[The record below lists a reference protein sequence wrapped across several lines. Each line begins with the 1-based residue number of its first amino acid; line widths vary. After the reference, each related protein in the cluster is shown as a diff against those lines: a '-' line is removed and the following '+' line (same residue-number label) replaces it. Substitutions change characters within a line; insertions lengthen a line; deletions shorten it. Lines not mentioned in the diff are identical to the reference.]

1 MPLFSTFIPSIVDG
15 LQVTTMAKSVQE
27 FKIPIFF
34 LLLVI
39 LPPMLSGWHAHP
51 LVKGP
56 VILAVPI
63 SFSEWPP
70 GAHSVGIAWDGN
82 SGWFVCHKKGLLK
95 KKKRVCCSDEAW
107 LPWQWP

>member
-1 MPLFSTFIPSIVDG
+1 
-15 LQVTTMAKSVQE
+15 MAKSVQE

-95 KKKRVCCSDEAW
+95 KKKKGLLFWWGMAALAVALEKG
-107 LPWQWP
+107 QWEPGPAVTSGHQ